1 MQELLKEFFS
11 KASKQSIEDFQ
22 ELQAESLSGIFA
34 SEVNR
39 SLMLEIIADWT
50 NEQLTTTKMLAS
62 STKAILINESR
73 DFELEIEW
81 NQADDIL
88 AIIEGERV
96 SNHAY

>member
-11 KASKQSIEDFQ
+11 KASKQAIEDFQ

-39 SLMLEIIADWT
+39 SSMLEIIADWV
-50 NEQLTTTKMLAS
+50 NDQLTNTRMVAS

-73 DFELEIEW
+73 NFELEINW

-96 SNHAY
+96 

>member
-1 MQELLKEFFS
+1 MQELLKEFFK
-11 KASKQSIEDFQ
+11 KASKQAIEDFQ

-39 SLMLEIIADWT
+39 SSMLEIIADWV
-50 NEQLTTTKMLAS
+50 NDQLTTTRMVVS

-73 DFELEIEW
+73 DSELEINW

-88 AIIEGERV
+88 AIIEGERP
-96 SNHAY
+96 

>member
-11 KASKQSIEDFQ
+11 KASKQAIEDFH

-39 SLMLEIIADWT
+39 SSMLEIIADWV
-50 NEQLTTTKMLAS
+50 NEQLTTTRMMVS
-62 STKAILINESR
+62 STKAILVNEAR

-81 NQADDIL
+81 NKADDIL

-96 SNHAY
+96 

>member
-39 SLMLEIIADWT
+39 SSMLEIIADWV
-50 NEQLTTTKMLAS
+50 NDQLTTTKMLVS

-73 DFELEIEW
+73 DSELEIDW

-96 SNHAY
+96 